1 MDNSEQFLMITI
13 SNENKNRECTIK
25 LNEMKNIK
33 EIKEECKQKLEFENI
48 DINKINLCFIDGDED
63 KSIINEF
70 NDLIEYS
77 NIKSGNNNLSIELI
91 AEINEEKY
99 NIKDSQNK
107 ENNPI
112 YINKNNQK
120 LNKIIDDDK
129 DRIIN
134 KLKAEIEKLVM
145 KCKKYKDQLKELID
159 KYEKKIHNLE
169 CGDSKKENRELIH
182 ENNNIYINDYSQK
195 ENINNLNLN
204 SNDIKKYEKK
214 ILTRQDV
221 QFIKNKCN
229 KCGKQND
236 NNIFQCVKC
245 ENYYLC
251 PACHKENNKT
261 NNKIHKHKFYFEI
274 KFPDKLMEKIKNKEK
289 NDKEYY
295 EVINKFND
303 FLNDIFFDKN
313 GNLSKQQYI
322 ANKKNIETFK
332 NLCNEMNK
340 INEDPF
346 KYFEEYKKETI
357 NPKIENME
365 KEGKHKE
372 MIFLINEK
380 LNLISNNLFK
390 LVPTNEIKTNTNT
403 TTSNYHI
410 GFNIHTYY

>member
-112 YINKNNQK
+112 YINKNNEK
-120 LNKIIDDDK
+120 LNKNIDDDK

-251 PACHKENNKT
+251 PACHKENIKT

-303 FLNDIFFDKN
+303 FLNNIFFDKN
-313 GNLSKQQYI
+313 GNLSKEQYI
-322 ANKKNIETFK
+322 AKKKNINKFK

-340 INEDPF
+340 IKEDPF

-410 GFNIHTYY
+410 GFNIQK

>member
-33 EIKEECKQKLEFENI
+33 EIKEECKQKLEFDNI

-112 YINKNNQK
+112 YINKNNEK
-120 LNKIIDDDK
+120 LNKNIDDDK

-303 FLNDIFFDKN
+303 FLNNIFFDKN

-322 ANKKNIETFK
+322 ANKKNINKFK

-340 INEDPF
+340 IKEDPF

-403 TTSNYHI
+403 NTTTSNYHI
-410 GFNIHTYY
+410 GFNIQK

>member
-33 EIKEECKQKLEFENI
+33 EIKEECKQKLEFDNI

-112 YINKNNQK
+112 YINKNNEK
-120 LNKIIDDDK
+120 LNKNIDDDK

-169 CGDSKKENRELIH
+169 CGDSKKENRVLIY
-182 ENNNIYINDYSQK
+182 ENNNIYINDDSQK

-251 PACHKENNKT
+251 PACHKENIKT

-313 GNLSKQQYI
+313 GNLSKQHYI
-322 ANKKNIETFK
+322 ANKKNIGKFK

-340 INEDPF
+340 IKEDPF

-410 GFNIHTYY
+410 GFNIQK

>member
-13 SNENKNRECTIK
+13 SNENKNREFTIK

-112 YINKNNQK
+112 YINKNNEK
-120 LNKIIDDDK
+120 LNKNIDDDK

-251 PACHKENNKT
+251 PACHKENIKT

-303 FLNDIFFDKN
+303 FLNNIFFDKN
-313 GNLSKQQYI
+313 GNLSKEQYI
-322 ANKKNIETFK
+322 ANKKNINKFK

-340 INEDPF
+340 IKEDPF

-365 KEGKHKE
+365 KEGKQEE

-410 GFNIHTYY
+410 GFNIQK

>member
-91 AEINEEKY
+91 AEINEQKY

-182 ENNNIYINDYSQK
+182 ENNNIYIKDKSQK
-195 ENINNLNLN
+195 ENINHLNLD
-204 SNDIKKYEKK
+204 SNENKKNEKK
-214 ILTRQDV
+214 LLIRQDV
-221 QFIKNKCN
+221 RFIKNKCN

-251 PACHKENNKT
+251 QVCYKENIKT
-261 NNKIHKHKFYFEI
+261 NKKLHEHKHFFEI
-274 KFPDKLMEKIKNKEK
+274 KFPDNLMEKIKQKEK
-289 NDKEYY
+289 KDKEYY
-295 EVINKFND
+295 ETIYKFND
-303 FLNDIFFDKN
+303 FLNNIFFDQN
-313 GNLSKQQYI
+313 GNLSKQKYN
-322 ANKKNIETFK
+322 ANRKNNGKFK

-340 INEDPF
+340 IKEDPF

-365 KEGKHKE
+365 KEGKQEE

-410 GFNIHTYY
+410 SINIQK

>member
-13 SNENKNRECTIK
+13 SNENKNREFTIK

-33 EIKEECKQKLEFENI
+33 EIKEECKQKLEFDNI

-112 YINKNNQK
+112 YINKNNEK
-120 LNKIIDDDK
+120 LNKNIDDDK

-182 ENNNIYINDYSQK
+182 ENNNIYIN
-195 ENINNLNLN
+195 
-204 SNDIKKYEKK
+204 
-214 ILTRQDV
+214 
-221 QFIKNKCN
+221 
-229 KCGKQND
+229 
-236 NNIFQCVKC
+236 
-245 ENYYLC
+245 
-251 PACHKENNKT
+251 
-261 NNKIHKHKFYFEI
+261 
-274 KFPDKLMEKIKNKEK
+274 
-289 NDKEYY
+289 
-295 EVINKFND
+295 
-303 FLNDIFFDKN
+303 
-313 GNLSKQQYI
+313 
-322 ANKKNIETFK
+322 
-332 NLCNEMNK
+332 
-340 INEDPF
+340 
-346 KYFEEYKKETI
+346 
-357 NPKIENME
+357 
-365 KEGKHKE
+365 
-372 MIFLINEK
+372 
-380 LNLISNNLFK
+380 
-390 LVPTNEIKTNTNT
+390 
-403 TTSNYHI
+403 
-410 GFNIHTYY
+410 